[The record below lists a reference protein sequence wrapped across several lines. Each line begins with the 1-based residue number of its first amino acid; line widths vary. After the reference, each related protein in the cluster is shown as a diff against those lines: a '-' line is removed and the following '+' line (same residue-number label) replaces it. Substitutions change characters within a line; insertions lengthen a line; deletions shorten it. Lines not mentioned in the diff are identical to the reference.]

1 MRNPVYDAATL
12 KRLLETA
19 QVCTLDDMMEALGTR
34 VRMTVFRKLSELPYL
49 TSYSHR
55 GKYYTL
61 RPLCRFD
68 DSGLWSHCEARFSR
82 LGTLRET
89 CQQFV
94 ELSEAGFT
102 VAELDQVLRV
112 QSKQALLRLYQQQW
126 LHREKFN
133 GVFVYLSNPERDRQ
147 RQRAARREGALA
159 EVGGVTEVGLAHEL
173 KASIIL
179 FFSRLDERQ
188 RRCYAGLE
196 SMKLGRGGDAY
207 IAQLLGIDPHTVA
220 RGRQQLLAG
229 DLEPGRV
236 RQRGGGRPSAEK
248 KHRR

>member
-1 MRNPVYDAATL
+1 MKSPVYDAATL
-12 KRLLETA
+12 KQLLETE
-19 QVCTLDDMMEALGTR
+19 QVCTLDELMEALGTR

-61 RPLCRFD
+61 RTLCRFD
-68 DSGLWSHCEARFSR
+68 DSGLWSHREAWFSR
-82 LGTLRET
+82 YGTLQET
-89 CQQFV
+89 CKQFV
-94 ELSEAGFT
+94 DGSEAGFT
-102 VAELDQVLRV
+102 VAELDQALHVDT
-112 QSKQALLRLYQQQW
+112 KQALLQLHKQQS

-133 GVFVYLSNPERDRQ
+133 GVFVYLSRHERDRQ
-147 RQRAARREGALA
+147 RQRAARREIALDD
-159 EVGGVTEVGLAHEL
+159 VGGVTEAVLAHEL
-173 KASIIL
+173 RAAIIL
-179 FFSRLDERQ
+179 FFTLLDERQ

-196 SMKLGRGGDAY
+196 SMKIGKGGDAR

-229 DLEPGRV
+229 DIEPGRV
-236 RQRGGGRPSAEK
+236 RKRGGGRPSAEK